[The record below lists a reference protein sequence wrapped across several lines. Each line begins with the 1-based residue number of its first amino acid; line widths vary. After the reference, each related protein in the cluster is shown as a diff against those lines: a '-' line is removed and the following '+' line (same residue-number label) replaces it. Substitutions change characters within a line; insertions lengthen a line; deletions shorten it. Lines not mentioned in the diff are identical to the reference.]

1 MPELPEVET
10 VRRMLAAA
18 ITGRRI
24 ERASVSRKRLRTTPL
39 GSLPGRLGGRTFATP
54 RRTGKFLMLD
64 LDGGVTLLS
73 HLGMSGRWLWWPAE
87 RTPDAGLEHVHLKLA
102 LDDGAALWFQDVR
115 RFGMLRVVPT
125 DRLAKDRS
133 LRLLGPDPLA
143 VPRDGEALRS
153 AARGARTSIK
163 TWLLDQ
169 RRIAGIGNI
178 YASEVLFRA
187 RVDPRR
193 RTGTLA
199 PAEWTRIAAEV
210 PAVLEES
217 IARMGTTFSSYRTIW
232 NEPGQYGENL
242 LVYDRAGE
250 PCRNCGTP
258 VRRIV
263 QNGRSTFFCPNCQ
276 RRERASASAG
286 ELATSRARK
295 PAVAR
300 ARKPAVARARTPATS
315 RARKPARRSARAVTA
330 LRARAVTRRGGRD
343 GARRLS
349 NR

>member
-10 VRRMLAAA
+10 VRRMLEGA
-18 ITGRRI
+18 ITGRRVA
-24 ERASVSRKRLRTTPL
+24 RASVSRKRLRTTPL
-39 GSLPGRLGGRTFATP
+39 GSLPERLTGRTFGKP

-64 LDGGVTLLS
+64 MDGGVTLLS
-73 HLGMSGRWLWWPAE
+73 HLGMSGRWLYWHS
-87 RTPDAGLEHVHLKLA
+87 TQKPDDALEHVHLKLGFE
-102 LDDGAALWFQDVR
+102 DGSTLWFQDVR

-125 DRLAKDRS
+125 DRLAHDAS

-143 VPRDGEALRS
+143 VPRDGEALRA

-169 RRIAGIGNI
+169 RRIAGLGNI

-193 RTGTLA
+193 RTGALDA
-199 PAEWTRIAAEV
+199 EEWTRVAAEI

-232 NEPGQYGENL
+232 NEPGQYGEEL
-242 LVYDRAGE
+242 FVYDRAGE
-250 PCRNCGTP
+250 PCRNCGTAL
-258 VRRIV
+258 RRIV
-263 QNGRSTFFCPNCQ
+263 QNGRSTFFCPSCQ
-276 RRERASASAG
+276 RRERSSPRARQRA
-286 ELATSRARK
+286 SRARRG
-295 PAVAR
+295 AG
-300 ARKPAVARARTPATS
+300 
-315 RARKPARRSARAVTA
+315 RRF
-330 LRARAVTRRGGRD
+330 
-343 GARRLS
+343 S